1 MEYDYMHDTITG
13 ASKAIFSTEHSVMGP
28 WLEVEVG
35 HDTQKLEDLL
45 VAIDAVGNH
54 DKPEVLITGHEYS
67 VMLNKQDVNVCANAS
82 LNGVEALPEELLEEQ
97 VDFDQTAS
105 SQCGLDDFRK
115 ALLDWAKFT
124 QK

>member
-13 ASKAIFSTEHSVMGP
+13 ASKAVFSTEHAVMGP

-35 HDTQKLEDLL
+35 HNTQKLEDLL
-45 VAIDAVGNH
+45 VAIDDVGRRN
-54 DKPEVLITGHEYS
+54 KPEVVIVGHEYS
-67 VMLNKQDVNVCANAS
+67 VSMNQFDVSVCANAS
-82 LNGVEALPEELLEEQ
+82 LNGAEPLPEELLEEQ
-97 VDFDQTAS
+97 FDFDQTAS

-115 ALLDWAKFT
+115 VLLDWAKFT